1 MALPGFGDIN
11 EKYETLCTKLDAL
24 TQAIQSAHQSDQ
36 LHSKQLREWE
46 PFRHYDQ
53 VALSNVGAGTL
64 QLQPA
69 RAGWEARV
77 CRVSV
82 SVTGASGATVVAVY
96 VSGQD
101 ETMLLDISAG
111 LQGASPSRTVADY
124 NQPLYFTNAEAMLV
138 AFTGAAASASANVR
152 IEGFR
157 REV

>member
-1 MALPGFGDIN
+1 VG
-11 EKYETLCTKLDAL
+11 
-24 TQAIQSAHQSDQ
+24 
-36 LHSKQLREWE
+36 
-46 PFRHYDQ
+46 
-53 VALSNVGAGTL
+53 GAGL
-64 QLQPA
+64 Q
-69 RAGWEARV
+69 G
-77 CRVSV
+77 
-82 SVTGASGATVVAVY
+82 VAVY